1 MSVLNRYWEV
11 RIPKHLAVEA
21 GIDPN
26 DDDAPQKY
34 IEYAGLIGVEVPEK
48 QKASYPCDKITWFLD
63 PRRPLDRVYKL
74 GSPNN
79 LQRRAFEQ
87 APKYV
92 KYTATKLL
100 EEDLHNAD
108 HDGY

>member
-1 MSVLNRYWEV
+1 MNRYWEV

-26 DDDAPQKY
+26 DQEAPQKY
-34 IEYAGLIGVEVPEK
+34 IEWAGLVGVDVPEK
-48 QKASYPCDKITWFLD
+48 QQASYPCDRITWYLD

-79 LQRRAFEQ
+79 LQRRAYKQ

-92 KYTATKLL
+92 QYTAMKI
-100 EEDLHNAD
+100 AD
-108 HDGY
+108 YNLITER